1 MKKFF
6 TLCAALLST
15 AATFAQESTTFSFV
29 HDGQVVTNGS
39 TLNITSADYNAI
51 PAGDITFYSPQYNP
65 HLYAKNNTNS
75 EVTLVATIEAIVN
88 DENGVYV
95 GICAGGDCFTLTAT
109 MQSTSKTTT
118 LAPGATLDL
127 EIEAKGTATTQLS
140 DVLAFENSH
149 NSSTR
154 VSLQV
159 AGSTTDVTTIT
170 LNMGKKYETGLAH
183 VASSTSKVA
192 LHGRTLNYNF
202 GSAAAR
208 TLRVYNVSGAAV
220 MSQTLSGA
228 QGTVSLTSLPAG
240 IYIYK
245 LGDACGK
252 VVLK

>member
-95 GICAGGDCFTLTAT
+95 GICAGGDCFTLTST

-183 VASSTSKVA
+183 VASASKVA